1 MADVNAI
8 SHAASD
14 VSRFLKS
21 KTLSTFDN
29 DGNRVTVFII
39 QRKTFVADVFAQVQV
54 GYTAASTGTVLVG
67 IKTPDIDVV
76 DFFMAEA
83 AVASEVLG
91 MKPAPLA
98 SKAYYFEKGGSITV
112 SLAKGDSAADVKVR
126 IFADTKAIY

>member
-14 VSRFLKS
+14 VCRFLKS

-29 DGNRVTVFII
+29 EGNRVTVFII
-39 QRKTFVADVFAQVQV
+39 QRKTFVADIFAQVLT
-54 GYTAASTGTVLVG
+54 GYTAASTGAVTIG

-76 DFFMAEA
+76 DFFMANA
-83 AVASEVLG
+83 TVLPLVAG
-91 MKPAPLA
+91 MKSAPLA
-98 SKAYYFEKGGSITV
+98 SKSYYFEKGGSITV
-112 SLAKGDSAADVKVR
+112 SLAKGNSVADVKVR